1 MNCEGH
7 YTTKKYIAGQI
18 LVFLFSMFK
27 NFARHIPAWDIPGL
41 SLNERSFYFMGR
53 YFAEVRVFRVKN
65 HISSMK

>member
-41 SLNERSFYFMGR
+41 SLNERWPRF
-53 YFAEVRVFRVKN
+53 
-65 HISSMK
+65 ISWGDTLLKSAFFG